1 MHIRVYVQRSFER
14 SWTLSDDTEIRDVNF
29 EDGLLTIKL
38 GKIVPEHHTRKDW
51 FNMALSQQTLDHLLE
66 AEGSLRAAVRCAAT
80 NEKPIVVTQLS
91 QLLMDIER
99 VREFE
104 KLQDIVDAEIEKWIL
119 TDSLFLLII

>member
-1 MHIRVYVQRSFER
+1 
-14 SWTLSDDTEIRDVNF
+14 
-29 EDGLLTIKL
+29 
-38 GKIVPEHHTRKDW
+38 
-51 FNMALSQQTLDHLLE
+51 MALSQQTVDHLLE

-104 KLQDIVDAEIEKWIL
+104 KLQDIVDSHMENKRE
-119 TDSLFLLII
+119 S

>member
-1 MHIRVYVQRSFER
+1 
-14 SWTLSDDTEIRDVNF
+14 
-29 EDGLLTIKL
+29 
-38 GKIVPEHHTRKDW
+38 
-51 FNMALSQQTLDHLLE
+51 MALSQQTLDNLLE

-104 KLQDIVDAEIEKWIL
+104 KLQDIVDSHMENKRE
-119 TDSLFLLII
+119 S

>member
-1 MHIRVYVQRSFER
+1 
-14 SWTLSDDTEIRDVNF
+14 
-29 EDGLLTIKL
+29 
-38 GKIVPEHHTRKDW
+38 
-51 FNMALSQQTLDHLLE
+51 MALSQQTLDHLLE

-104 KLQDIVDAEIEKWIL
+104 KLQDIVYSHMENKRE
-119 TDSLFLLII
+119 S

>member
-1 MHIRVYVQRSFER
+1 
-14 SWTLSDDTEIRDVNF
+14 
-29 EDGLLTIKL
+29 
-38 GKIVPEHHTRKDW
+38 
-51 FNMALSQQTLDHLLE
+51 MALSEQTIDHLLE

-104 KLQDIVDAEIEKWIL
+104 KLQDIVDAEMQKKRE
-119 TDSLFLLII
+119 S